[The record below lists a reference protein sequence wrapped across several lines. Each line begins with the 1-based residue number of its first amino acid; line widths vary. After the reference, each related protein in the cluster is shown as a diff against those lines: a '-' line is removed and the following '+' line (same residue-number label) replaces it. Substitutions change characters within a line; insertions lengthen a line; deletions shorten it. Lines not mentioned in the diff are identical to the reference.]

1 MKQDWFGYFQAIF
14 ISVKP
19 HAKSSSTSS
28 RLWLAYNICECW
40 APWKSWQVSAFHW
53 TFNLTLRFGSVRFG
67 TVLDSALSI
76 MWFPFFCFAGRVYI
90 ISWSSEAVQDHD
102 TDRWLADFGQV
113 GIIHLQAGFL
123 SALLPAVAMIEPPPG
138 PCRLVTNSLISLAKI
153 KTSQTA
159 YTCWP
164 KLNRRSQLEN
174 RRASEKRSSID
185 RQTNTYC
192 SVRSIGNC
200 EALRKSGPRSPRVSF
215 WPSWETPAERAWPRV
230 PNWAYNLCPPRYS
243 ALFFFSSK
251 SQGWVWL

>member
-1 MKQDWFGYFQAIF
+1 MRVLGSVEVVASLC
-14 ISVKP
+14 IS
-19 HAKSSSTSS
+19 
-28 RLWLAYNICECW
+28 L
-40 APWKSWQVSAFHW
+40 
-53 TFNLTLRFGSVRFG
+53 NLQLDFALRFGSVRNGFG
-67 TVLDSALSI
+67 FSAFNYVVS
-76 MWFPFFCFAGRVYI
+76 FFFFAGRVYI

-215 WPSWETPAERAWPRV
+215 
-230 PNWAYNLCPPRYS
+230 
-243 ALFFFSSK
+243 
-251 SQGWVWL
+251 